1 MVNENYAYA
10 YCIED
15 ISKIENYDKAIADT
29 TQTWVCHH
37 RLEMQDEHFNSAEYL
52 KKNNLYYHRPAA
64 ELIFLTRGEHTKLH
78 STGRSL
84 SEESCRKISEANKG
98 RKFSEE
104 HKAKIAKALE
114 GNTNTLG
121 MKHTME
127 SKLKISESN
136 KGRIFTDEHR
146 ENLRKSLKGQNKGTH
161 WYNDGKINMRTYTCP
176 EGFVKGKLNDGE

>member
-37 RLEMQDEHFNSAEYL
+37 RLEMQDEPFNSAEYL

-78 STGRSL
+78 STGRRL
-84 SEESCRKISEANKG
+84 SEESCRKISESNKG
-98 RKFSEE
+98 RKFSKE
-104 HKAKIAKALE
+104 HRRKLSEAMKGKHPSDE
-114 GNTNTLG
+114 TLI
-121 MKHTME
+121 
-127 SKLKISESN
+127 KLSESHKGKVPWN
-136 KGRIFTDEHR
+136 KG
-146 ENLRKSLKGQNKGTH
+146 KSWKLI
-161 WYNDGKINMRTYTCP
+161 DGKRVWFSNK
-176 EGFVKGKLNDGE
+176 EVDDV

>member
-37 RLEMQDEHFNSAEYL
+37 RLEMQDEPFNSAEYL

-78 STGRSL
+78 STGRRL
-84 SEESCRKISEANKG
+84 SEESCRKISESHKG
-98 RKFSEE
+98 RKFSKE
-104 HKAKIAKALE
+104 HRRKLSEAAQRQNRICENNPFFGKQ
-114 GNTNTLG
+114 
-121 MKHTME
+121 HSVE
-127 SKLKISESN
+127 SKHKISES
-136 KGRIFTDEHR
+136 
-146 ENLRKSLKGQNKGTH
+146 LKRQNIGTH
-161 WYNDGKINMRTYTCP
+161 WYNNGKINMRAYTCP
-176 EGFVKGKLNDGE
+176 EGFVKGRLKNG

>member
-37 RLEMQDEHFNSAEYL
+37 RLEMQDKPINSAEYL

-78 STGRSL
+78 STGKRH
-84 SEESCRKISEANKG
+84 SEDSR
-98 RKFSEE
+98 R
-104 HKAKIAKALE
+104 
-114 GNTNTLG
+114 
-121 MKHTME
+121 
-127 SKLKISESN
+127 KISESN
-136 KGRIFTDEHR
+136 KGRTFTEEHR
-146 ENLRKSLKGQNKGTH
+146 SKMSEAAERQHRVGKNNPFFEKQHSVETKQKISEAMKGQNIGTH
-161 WYNDGKINMRTYTCP
+161 WYNDGKVNVRSYTCP
-176 EGFVKGKLNDGE
+176 EGFVKGRLKYGK